1 MYGINVYN
9 SYYDGENDFAVSSEV
24 YDYLLN
30 VNVSSNNGSNLVIDE
45 AIKNV
50 FKDVEEEG
58 EEVESVFGSYL

>member
-50 FKDVEEEG
+50 FKDV
-58 EEVESVFGSYL
+58 